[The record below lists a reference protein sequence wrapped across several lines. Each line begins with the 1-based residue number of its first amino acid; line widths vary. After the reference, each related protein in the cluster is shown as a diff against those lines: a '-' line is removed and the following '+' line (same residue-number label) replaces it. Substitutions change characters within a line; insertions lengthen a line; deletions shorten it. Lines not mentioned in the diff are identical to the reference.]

1 MNKYLFVLLSVGL
14 LLSSCGE
21 NQSKTAEPRNARLRT
36 EPTGDNRKHYDWLM
50 KECEITLKLIEE
62 SGYTKNANQLGRKGY
77 CGEAEEMRERITGIL
92 DSTAQGAKD
101 F

>member
-1 MNKYLFVLLSVGL
+1 
-14 LLSSCGE
+14 
-21 NQSKTAEPRNARLRT
+21 
-36 EPTGDNRKHYDWLM
+36 M